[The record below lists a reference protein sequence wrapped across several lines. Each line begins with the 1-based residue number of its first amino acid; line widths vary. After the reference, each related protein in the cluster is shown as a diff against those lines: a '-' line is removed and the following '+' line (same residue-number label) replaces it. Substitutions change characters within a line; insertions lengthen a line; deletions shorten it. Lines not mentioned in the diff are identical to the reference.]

1 MFVPPA
7 TPISAITARIRSLP
21 VTKRRFSPVNSTLI
35 VPGTACQKLPE
46 ARHAAMSVEPSP
58 VPNAPSAPYVQVCES
73 PPAITEP
80 GTTQP
85 SSTSTVCSMP
95 PRPCS

>member
-1 MFVPPA
+1 M
-7 TPISAITARIRSLP
+7 
-21 VTKRRFSPVNSTLI
+21 NSTRI
-35 VPGTACQKLPE
+35 VPGTACQNLPD
-46 ARHAAMSVEPSP
+46 ARQAAMSVEPSP
-58 VPNAPSAPYVQVCES
+58 VPNAPSAPYVHVCES

>member
-7 TPISAITARIRSLP
+7 TPIRAITARIRSLP
-21 VTKRRFSPVNSTLI
+21 VTNRCFLPVNSTRI
-35 VPGTACQKLPE
+35 VPGTACQKVPE
-46 ARHAAMSVEPSP
+46 ARQAAMSVDPSP

-73 PPAITEP
+73 PPAITEL

-85 SSTSTVCSMP
+85 SSTSRVCSIP